1 MVSAWQYQV
10 MMETMGSHTV
20 GSRCKLSPDFT
31 WEDTLLLLLHDGLEK
46 MTLNSPYIW
55 SFK

>member
-1 MVSAWQYQV
+1 MVSAWYQV

-20 GSRCKLSPDFT
+20 GSRRKLSSDFT
-31 WEDTLLLLLHDGLEK
+31 WGRYHLLHDGLEK
-46 MTLNSPYIW
+46 MILNSPYIW